1 MTMIVTRAQAASH
14 LRIDDVTD
22 EAADL
27 DLKIQAASAI
37 VLDYIEWTPDR
48 YVATQEIAELDSD
61 YEIDSE
67 WDEDWD
73 SDWLGDEDYL
83 DTIKAAVLLLV
94 GEMHRYRDGGSPNF
108 DGASLPSVVR
118 AVLYPVKSWGTY

>member
-1 MTMIVTRAQAASH
+1 MTMIVTRAQAAAH
-14 LRIDDVTD
+14 LRIDDSTD

-48 YVATQEIAELDSD
+48 YVAATEINELDSD
-61 YEIDSE
+61 YEIDSD

-83 DTIKAAVLLLV
+83 FTLKAATLLLV
-94 GEMHRYRDGGSPNF
+94 GDMHRYRDGGSPNYTEAF
-108 DGASLPSVVR
+108 LPPAVR
-118 AVLYPVKSWGTY
+118 ALLYPVKSWGTY